1 MEVIKLGTAKNNST
15 TVDAITS
22 SWDTIFVGVANFTIF
37 ETAYIIKSIRKNI
50 DADFAYF
57 FSLGNF
63 LLIPL
68 ASIPPWIKPIIITSE

>member
-1 MEVIKLGTAKNNST
+1 M
-15 TVDAITS
+15 
-22 SWDTIFVGVANFTIF
+22 VGIANFTIF
-37 ETAYIIKSIRKNI
+37 ETAFIMKSIRKNI

-68 ASIPPWIKPIIITSE
+68 ASIPP